1 MYRRCRNHLILYFLY
16 ILALF
21 HMASKKR
28 ISQRGG
34 KPSDIDGKKS
44 LEEEIVLFL
53 QLLKLP
59 VLLEDLKSF
68 VESLES
74 FRLFL

>member
-1 MYRRCRNHLILYFLY
+1 MIIDDVATQANILLIHHPDAITDL
-16 ILALF
+16 
-21 HMASKKR
+21 KR

-34 KPSDIDGKKS
+34 KPSDIDGKES

-53 QLLKLP
+53 QLLKLS